1 MYIYIY
7 IPGKVSKQEHLKVA
21 ILSSRLTSQKCPSQ
35 VPGLQLRPQSST
47 VPAPCFNDKS
57 FSKRLILAQGS
68 DSEAVGMSMSI
79 EIIEWLATSGPPIRM
94 PPRVTLTLKH
104 PTWIRHGNIM
114 ATTRSNRQ
122 QSRRASISYS
132 HDLKTSQNWRFWDH
146 HPTWH
151 GNAHDTAASIGN
163 AEHQSMGKSILH
175 AASSRDSTGHRSAKM
190 WISPVWKPGT
200 FHKHPW
206 IVWRSII

>member
-1 MYIYIY
+1 MATLKRWGNDPEPRIHSTLRYIRYITSKLTWPVLECLHALHFPSADFYISLYLSMYYVYIY
-7 IPGKVSKQEHLKVA
+7 IPGKIAKQEHLKVA

-57 FSKRLILAQGS
+57 FSKRLILAHGS

-94 PPRVTLTLKH
+94 PPRVTLTLKYLI
-104 PTWIRHGNIM
+104 WIRHGND
-114 ATTRSNRQ
+114 Q
-122 QSRRASISYS
+122 EQSPTKPQGIDQLQSW
-132 HDLKTSQNWRFWDH
+132 SQNWRFWDH

-151 GNAHDTAASIGN
+151 GNDDTY
-163 AEHQSMGKSILH
+163 
-175 AASSRDSTGHRSAKM
+175 
-190 WISPVWKPGT
+190 
-200 FHKHPW
+200 
-206 IVWRSII
+206 RSIQW